1 MSVRFIAK
9 IVFVLAMA
17 FSLSAPL
24 LGTAAACDSDGIG
37 GGLC

>member
-1 MSVRFIAK
+1 MFVRFIAK

-24 LGTAAACDSDGIG
+24 VGTAAPCDPEILGF
-37 GGLC
+37 C

>member
-1 MSVRFIAK
+1 MKLRFIAR
-9 IVFVLAMA
+9 IVFVVAMA

-24 LGTAAACDSDGIG
+24 AGTAAACNDEGG

>member
-1 MSVRFIAK
+1 MSVSFIAK

-24 LGTAAACDSDGIG
+24 AGTAAACDPETTGH
-37 GGLC
+37 CP